1 MLTEGLTDLCE
12 GLMCIRQQNSA
23 VVGIAL
29 TVVLFNERTNAQLER
44 ILRKLLSDTFGG
56 GTVLR
61 TAQRQF
67 YDFVFKSKSYDPY

>member
-44 ILRKLLSDTFGG
+44 IIKGL
-56 GTVLR
+56 
-61 TAQRQF
+61 
-67 YDFVFKSKSYDPY
+67 